1 MFSFEDTKWQ
11 LDVAQ
16 TILELETQQRAI
28 LHILIEAGIMTAPQ
42 FNEKLAQMKE
52 QKYFK
57 DNFEQIQKARE
68 ELEKLF
74 DFMEIFGDLDNK
86 NEKN

>member
-1 MFSFEDTKWQ
+1 MLGFEDIKWQ

-16 TILELETQQRAI
+16 TALELEARQRTI
-28 LHILIEAGIMTAPQ
+28 LNILIEAGIMTAPQ

-52 QKYFK
+52 QEYFK

-68 ELEKLF
+68 ELEKPF
-74 DFMEIFGDLDNK
+74 DFMDLLTSLGGK
-86 NEKN
+86 NERS

>member
-1 MFSFEDTKWQ
+1 MLGFEDIEWQ
-11 LDVAQ
+11 LNVAQ
-16 TILELETQQRAI
+16 SVLELEARQRAI
-28 LHILIEAGIMTAPQ
+28 LNILIEAGVMTAPQ

-68 ELEKLF
+68 ELEKPF
-74 DFMEIFGDLDNK
+74 DFMEIFKKAGEDK
-86 NEKN
+86 